1 MLLNFGVNI
10 DSIHSPFPLMQT
22 LRSIGVCSQYL
33 RAKVAFRLVL
43 RKAIKTRWPQLN
55 WLKLVIGGVAGALL
69 LTVGASHAEAPPP
82 QKATQKQVAMPIEMI
97 ELLGE
102 LDGDDADLDAAIAA
116 AESQHASVKPQKPKS
131 TSTDNSNKGAQ

>member
-1 MLLNFGVNI
+1 MLLNFGTNI

-22 LRSIGVCSQYL
+22 LRSMGICSQYL

-43 RKAIKTRWPQLN
+43 RKATKPQLN
-55 WLKLVIGGVAGALL
+55 WLKLAIGAVAGALL
-69 LTVGASHAEAPPP
+69 LTVEASHAEAPPP
-82 QKATQKQVAMPIEMI
+82 QKTTQKQVAMPIEMI

-116 AESQHASVKPQKPKS
+116 AESQHASVKPQKPNS

>member
-1 MLLNFGVNI
+1 MLLNFGANI

-43 RKAIKTRWPQLN
+43 RKATKPQLN
-55 WLKLVIGGVAGALL
+55 WLKLAIGAVAGALL
-69 LTVGASHAEAPPP
+69 LTVEASHAEAPPP
-82 QKATQKQVAMPIEMI
+82 QKTTQKQVAMPIEMI

-116 AESQHASVKPQKPKS
+116 AESQHASVKPQKPNS

>member
-1 MLLNFGVNI
+1 MLLNFGTNI

-22 LRSIGVCSQYL
+22 LRSMGVCSQYL

-43 RKAIKTRWPQLN
+43 RKATKPQLN
-55 WLKLVIGGVAGALL
+55 WLKLAIGAVAGALL
-69 LTVGASHAEAPPP
+69 LTVEASHAEAPPP
-82 QKATQKQVAMPIEMI
+82 QKTTQKQVAMPIEMI

-116 AESQHASVKPQKPKS
+116 AESQHASVKPQKPNS